1 MYYFLCLQELE
12 KKQEELKSSI
22 TDLRKEINQRLHEI
36 KSLKE
41 DLESIGRRNDNG
53 AKELESYHD
62 QVESL
67 KVIISPNNVAH
78 DDFQPVNLQSNKA
91 SSEISRVS
99 CVRK

>member
-1 MYYFLCLQELE
+1 MCLQELE

-53 AKELESYHD
+53 TKELESYHE

-67 KVIISPNNVAH
+67 KVTLPPNNATRYN
-78 DDFQPVNLQSNKA
+78 FQPGNLHANKA
-91 SSEISRVS
+91 SSENS
-99 CVRK
+99 